1 MAKHLKAGG
10 TAVEACAARVET
22 VQEVMAKVAAV
33 EACAARVDCTALESE
48 VAKHV
53 TEVGERAPEATEK
66 EVAAEGEMVQQ
77 RVRAVVVS
85 GVKAK
90 AAVMVVV
97 TREAAG
103 WVAGR
108 VAAAAAETA
117 AATAEMA
124 TVRYRE
130 GMAAGAGTV
139 TVRRSTGLTERRAG
153 TYSPE
158 DDGEATVLPI
168 ERVRTSL
175 RTG

>member
-1 MAKHLKAGG
+1 MMAAAGG
-10 TAVEACAARVET
+10 MRATPVAVKEKVRVE
-22 VQEVMAKVAAV
+22 EVTAAAMVAAAKVAA
-33 EACAARVDCTALESE
+33 AKAAAARAA
-48 VAKHV
+48 VAKV
-53 TEVGERAPEATEK
+53 
-66 EVAAEGEMVQQ
+66 VAARARV

-103 WVAGR
+103 RVAGR

-130 GMAAGAGTV
+130 RMAAGAGTV